1 MTTMNKLLFAV
12 FLLASVPAFA
22 QEAQHEFESF
32 IEFYNDEL
40 HRTNFKPD
48 HTSTRDSRV
57 LFLQQVVQ
65 RYCHPHWAMKRADPG
80 RLISD
85 EAVVWI
91 KPGAEYRKF
100 GDFIIS
106 GGAANWRLG
115 SHLDGALPGDQLLV
129 SPLMPLPRAANTA
142 GHLREPLPPGAS
154 YTVPGCKPQ
163 APEPIPVPQPPA
175 RLVPAYE
182 ALGGD
187 AFFRA
192 QIGVPLQADMIEG
205 GQGGLNDG
213 SSVWF
218 SRATYDILAAYMR
231 GGAVDSAAIVK
242 AHRNVWRGILGL
254 PALP

>member
-1 MTTMNKLLFAV
+1 MKRVLIAL

-22 QEAQHEFESF
+22 QEAQHEFGVF
-32 IEFYNDEL
+32 VEFYNDEL
-40 HRTNFKPD
+40 HRTGFKPD

-57 LFLQQVVQ
+57 LFLQQVLQ
-65 RYCHPHWAMKRADPG
+65 RYCHPHWTMKRADPG
-80 RLISD
+80 RPISD
-85 EAVVWI
+85 EAIVWV

-106 GGAANWRLG
+106 GGAAHWSLG
-115 SHLDGALPGDQLLV
+115 SHLDGFLPFGQLLV
-129 SPLMPLPRAANTA
+129 SPLSSLSQAAGTP
-142 GHLREPLPPGAS
+142 GSVSEPLPPGAS
-154 YTVPGCKPQ
+154 FAVPGCRPP
-163 APEPIPVPQPPA
+163 APDPIPVPQPPA
-175 RLVPAYE
+175 HLVPAYE

-192 QIGVPLQADMIEG
+192 QIGVPLLQDMIDG

-218 SRATYDILAAYMR
+218 SRATYDVLAAYMR
-231 GGAVDSAAIVK
+231 GGTVDSSAIIK